1 LGRLNRLTR
10 LFHRLRRSFW
20 LLPMLGCLAGCALA
34 ILSSAMDRNGLLGD
48 MFAIE
53 ADAARDLMGVI
64 AGATATMMSLT
75 YTLTLLIFT
84 LAAGQLGPRLLDSF
98 YDNRVNQL
106 TITMIGTT
114 FVFAMV
120 GLYLVSDDHEARTGT
135 VTAIVLAVAGVMTL
149 IYFVHDVARRVLVDN
164 EIAVTARRLRMAFD
178 GAFRDHGE
186 DPQPA
191 AIQPERDEGEARV
204 IHATRTGY
212 LRSIDLD
219 ELVKDMAK
227 HDAMVEIVTAPGEF
241 VVERASVALVHR
253 AGTIEDWEKTVN
265 GRLVLSRARSSEGD
279 ILFSVNLLVEI
290 ALRALSPGI
299 NDSFTAISAIDHMS
313 GAFADLLH
321 RQPASPLYLDE
332 DGVARVTAD
341 ALSAT
346 QIVNT
351 AFHPIRRNAAGNML
365 VSCAMLDAIRRM
377 VEVSDDVHL
386 PLLRHH
392 ADLVSRSAL
401 GPDALDEDR
410 EYLAGRLLTVM
421 PQTA

>member
-1 LGRLNRLTR
+1 MGRLNRLTR

-20 LLPMLGCLAGCALA
+20 VLPMLGCLTGCVLA
-34 ILSSAMDRNGLLGD
+34 ILSSLADRTDLLGD
-48 MFAIE
+48 AFAIE
-53 ADAARDLMGVI
+53 AGAARDLMGVI

-106 TITMIGTT
+106 TITVISTI

-120 GLYLVSDDHEARTGT
+120 GLYLVSDDHEARAST
-135 VTAIVLAVAGVMTL
+135 VAAIALAIAGVMTL

-164 EIAVTARRLRMAFD
+164 EIALTARRLRMALD
-178 GAFRDHGE
+178 GAFRPHGK
-186 DPQPA
+186 DAQPT
-191 AIQPERDEGEARV
+191 AILPERDEGAAGV
-204 IHATRTGY
+204 VHATGTGY
-212 LRSIDLD
+212 MRSIDLD
-219 ELVKDMAK
+219 ELVRDMAK
-227 HDAMVEIVTAPGEF
+227 HDAMVEIVAAPGEF
-241 VVERASVALVHR
+241 VVERSPVALIHR

-299 NDSFTAISAIDHMS
+299 NDSFTAISAIDHLS

-332 DGVARVTAD
+332 EGVARVTVN
-341 ALSAT
+341 ALSAAY
-346 QIVNT
+346 IVNT
-351 AFHPIRRNAAGNML
+351 ALHPIRRNAAGNLL

-377 VEVSDDVHL
+377 IDVSDAEHV
-386 PLLRHH
+386 PMLRHH
-392 ADLVSRSAL
+392 ADLVGRAAL
-401 GPDALDEDR
+401 GPDALQEDR
-410 EYLAGRLLTVM
+410 DHLAARLLTLM
-421 PQTA
+421 PDAA